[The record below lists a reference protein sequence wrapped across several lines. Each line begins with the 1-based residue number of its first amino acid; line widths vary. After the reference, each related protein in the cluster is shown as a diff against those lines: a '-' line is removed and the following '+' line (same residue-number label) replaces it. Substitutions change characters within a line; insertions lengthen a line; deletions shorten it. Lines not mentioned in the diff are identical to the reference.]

1 MSKADTG
8 LGKCNQ
14 ELGKAT
20 NSQTLWEKQI
30 HRIPHLAKQKGQ
42 WATEHSFRS
51 SQWCCCACH
60 VFGLMFWILLLGDVS
75 TVYDICYIYKW
86 ICMCLMLDVYMY
98 IMWIVYMQEI
108 CIWISGVESR
118 LNLDAMWFATRVTTS
133 ICKPCVL
140 QTMGSAWKFLL
151 SINKFMSWSCLTET
165 HWWLAILYWVL
176 GLVKMVCGF
185 AQTNLPMFVR
195 NAARDLLLHI
205 FVFWTAKNDWPMS

>member
-1 MSKADTG
+1 
-8 LGKCNQ
+8 
-14 ELGKAT
+14 
-20 NSQTLWEKQI
+20 
-30 HRIPHLAKQKGQ
+30 
-42 WATEHSFRS
+42 
-51 SQWCCCACH
+51 
-60 VFGLMFWILLLGDVS
+60 MFWILLLGDVS

-108 CIWISGVESR
+108 CGVESR

-140 QTMGSAWKFLL
+140 QTMGSAWKLLL

-205 FVFWTAKNDWPMS
+205 FVLWTAKNDWPMSEGLCRQP